1 MSNDNN
7 TVVDSKVALS
17 VFLESLLKETEL
29 PEAVTQVEVVEETV
43 QVEVI
48 AEPVVSL
55 VVEDK
60 IQPEV
65 IVVPEVELTPKII
78 PVSDEIVE
86 TTQTLDTVMATDVS
100 ESEMVE
106 TFDIPKEP
114 FQVLLF
120 KVAGL
125 SLAVRLI
132 ELNGVVEWDETKIT
146 EMPGHSNFYL
156 GLLQYLGKSI
166 PIIDTAKLVFPA
178 DKLVSLSADK
188 PYERVKRIVLIDDSK
203 WGLACDEIDEVIE
216 LVSEAVKWRKDRAKR
231 KWMAGTVIEH
241 MCALIDAVG
250 FAEMLTDGSHNR
262 K

>member
-1 MSNDNN
+1 MSRDNN
-7 TVVDSKVALS
+7 TVVDSKIALS
-17 VFLESLLKETEL
+17 VFLDSLLKETEL
-29 PEAVTQVEVVEETV
+29 TKAVVSTEVVTESVVVEVE
-43 QVEVI
+43 
-48 AEPVVSL
+48 AEPVVNL
-55 VVEDK
+55 VVEEK

-65 IVVPEVELTPKII
+65 ITVPQTEPGQDVVEVLPEIDTSTLTGIDAQLNE
-78 PVSDEIVE
+78 SEIV
-86 TTQTLDTVMATDVS
+86 DAY
-100 ESEMVE
+100 
-106 TFDIPKEP
+106 DIPDQP

-216 LVSEAVKWRKDRAKR
+216 LASEAIKWREDRSKR

-241 MCALIDAVG
+241 MCALIDTSG
-250 FAEMLTDGSHNR
+250 FAEMLADGSHNR

>member
-1 MSNDNN
+1 MSRDNN
-7 TVVDSKVALS
+7 TIVDSKVALS
-17 VFLESLLKETEL
+17 VFLDSLLKETEL
-29 PEAVTQVEVVEETV
+29 
-43 QVEVI
+43 
-48 AEPVVSL
+48 AEPVVSVDIVAESVVAKVEAEPIVNL
-55 VVEDK
+55 VVEEK
-60 IQPEV
+60 IQPKV
-65 IVVPEVELTPKII
+65 ISIPQIEPVQELVEAPPETDTSASTDIDAQLNE
-78 PVSDEIVE
+78 SEIV
-86 TTQTLDTVMATDVS
+86 DTY
-100 ESEMVE
+100 
-106 TFDIPKEP
+106 DIPAEP

-146 EMPGHSNFYL
+146 EMPGHSDFYL
-156 GLLQYLGKSI
+156 GLLQYLGNST

-216 LVSEAVKWRKDRAKR
+216 LVSDAVKWRQDRSKR

-241 MCALIDAVG
+241 MCALIDASG
-250 FAEMLTDGSHNR
+250 FAEMLADGSHNR

>member
-7 TVVDSKVALS
+7 TVVDSKIALS
-17 VFLESLLKETEL
+17 VFLDSLLKETEL
-29 PEAVTQVEVVEETV
+29 AEPVITTEVVTETVTVEVKAE
-43 QVEVI
+43 

-60 IQPEV
+60 VQSEV
-65 IVVPEVELTPKII
+65 IAAPQIEPAQDVVEALPETDISAGTDTDAQLQNAEI
-78 PVSDEIVE
+78 DE
-86 TTQTLDTVMATDVS
+86 A
-100 ESEMVE
+100 
-106 TFDIPKEP
+106 FDIPAEP

-146 EMPGHSNFYL
+146 EMPGHSDFYL
-156 GLLQYLGKSI
+156 GLLQYLGNSI

-216 LVSEAVKWRKDRAKR
+216 LVTDAVKWRQDRSKR

-241 MCALIDAVG
+241 MCALIDAGG
-250 FAEMLTDGSHNR
+250 FAEMLADGSHNR